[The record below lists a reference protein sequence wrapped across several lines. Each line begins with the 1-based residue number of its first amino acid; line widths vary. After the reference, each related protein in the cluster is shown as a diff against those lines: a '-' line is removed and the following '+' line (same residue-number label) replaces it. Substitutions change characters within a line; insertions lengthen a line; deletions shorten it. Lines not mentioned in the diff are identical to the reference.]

1 MAHWVTRPSCHH
13 NPVLHEEFYLD
24 ELNRPDSPSIWDY
37 QHDDSELDEY
47 FGWDEVA
54 GYTDLDLHRRSQPLR
69 STLAMLT
76 LHFWDE
82 APDGQWPV
90 VKLVQEFYKEIYP
103 AHPDGVMA
111 GDLPYHRLWRL
122 ATLSST
128 VSSPDGFMA
137 LLLQHFILAR
147 HTCPAAVFFLSQSD
161 PAQAFLF
168 EPTALSEES
177 YNELTRIT
185 PLVE

>member
-1 MAHWVTRPSCHH
+1 
-13 NPVLHEEFYLD
+13 
-24 ELNRPDSPSIWDY
+24 
-37 QHDDSELDEY
+37 
-47 FGWDEVA
+47 
-54 GYTDLDLHRRSQPLR
+54 
-69 STLAMLT
+69 MLT

-137 LLLQHFILAR
+137 LLLQHFIL
-147 HTCPAAVFFLSQSD
+147 
-161 PAQAFLF
+161 
-168 EPTALSEES
+168 
-177 YNELTRIT
+177 
-185 PLVE
+185 